1 MSDKSNFKV
10 KTDHHIAWLTLSR
23 PEKRN
28 TMGLAFFE
36 EIGELFDGFDRDPDI
51 RVVVIKAEGKSF
63 SAGTDLEE
71 AAKLLGQGSA
81 DGRESMRNKILE
93 LQQGFTKIE
102 RCRKPVIAA
111 VHSHCIGGGVDMICA
126 CDIRMAT
133 ADAIFSIRE
142 TRMGIIA
149 DLGTLQRLPHIIG
162 QGWFRELAL
171 TGRDF
176 TAQEALQMGL
186 VTRICDDPST
196 LYEEAEKLAS
206 QIAACP
212 PLTVQGTKETLI
224 FNRDNGIE
232 AGLYYVA
239 QKNAAALPS
248 EDLFEA
254 VSAFMEKREPVFKGK

>member
-1 MSDKSNFKV
+1 MTATSNFNIEKNG
-10 KTDHHIAWLTLSR
+10 HIAWLTLNR
-23 PEKRN
+23 PAKRN

-51 RVVVIKAEGKSF
+51 RVVIIKAEGKSF

-81 DGRESMRNKILE
+81 DERESMRKEILA
-93 LQQGFTKIE
+93 LQESFTKIE
-102 RCRKPVIAA
+102 KCRKPVIAA
-111 VHSHCIGGGVDMICA
+111 THSHCIGAGVDMICA

-149 DLGTLQRLPHIIG
+149 DVGTLQRLPHIIG
-162 QGWFRELAL
+162 HGWLRELAL

-176 TAQEALQMGL
+176 TASEALQMGL
-186 VTRICDDPST
+186 VTRICADRPT
-196 LYEEAEKLAS
+196 LYEEAENLAS

-212 PLTVQGTKETLI
+212 PLTVQGTKEVILYS
-224 FNRDNGIE
+224 RDNGVE
-232 AGLYYVA
+232 AGLRYVA

-248 EDLFEA
+248 EDLIEA
-254 VSAFMEKREPVFKGK
+254 VSAFMGKRQPVFKGK